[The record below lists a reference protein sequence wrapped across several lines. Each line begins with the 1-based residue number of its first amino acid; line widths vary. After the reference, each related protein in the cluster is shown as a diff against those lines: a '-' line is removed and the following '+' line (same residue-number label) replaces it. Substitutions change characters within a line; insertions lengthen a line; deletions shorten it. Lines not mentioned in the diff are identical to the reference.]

1 MNSIIWYELLTS
13 DPDAA
18 TAFYG
23 TVLGWKTT
31 DSGQKDRDYRIFS
44 KDETPIAGLMAL
56 PAGAA
61 EAGMPPGWLGYVG
74 VDNVDDRVAAALA
87 SGGSEFMPAVDI
99 SGVGRIALV
108 GDPQG
113 AALYL
118 MSRADASP
126 SSSYAPGQPGHG
138 GWHELHTSNWQE
150 AWAFYSSQLDWQK
163 AEEMDMGPMGT
174 YLLFDDGSNVRMGGM
189 FNNPMAPRAY
199 WLYYFNVEDIDKADE
214 LVKAHGGTTLQG
226 PMQVPTGDW
235 IIQAFDPQ
243 GALFA
248 LVGPR
253 IQSN

>member
-18 TAFYG
+18 TAFYSK
-23 TVLGWKTT
+23 VLGWKTT
-31 DSGQKDRDYRIFS
+31 DSGQADRDYRIFN
-44 KDETPIAGLMAL
+44 KDDVAIGGLMAL

-74 VDNVDDRVAAALA
+74 VKDVDVCVAGALA
-87 SGGSEFMPAVDI
+87 TGGTEFMPAVDI
-99 SGVGRIALV
+99 PDVGRIALI

-118 MSRADASP
+118 MSGSGTATSN
-126 SSSYAPGQPGHG
+126 SYAPGKPGHG

-150 AWAFYSSQLDWQK
+150 AWAFYSAQLDWQK

-199 WLYYFNVEDIDKADE
+199 WLYYFNVQNIDEANE

-226 PMQVPTGDW
+226 PIQVPTGDW

-253 IQSN
+253 TQAH